1 MATSLSDQVGAWRW
15 RARIRQGLICF
26 AAVAVVVLLSDCF
39 DTNEADKLPLA
50 LQRVRPDWLPLD
62 WYLNQPQPHQWLF
75 LDLAGR
81 LLDGLGFVAGSLVI
95 RLAGYALWCWG
106 VVELAIELGL
116 ALPWLLAALA
126 LWLPRQG
133 MVAGEWVLGSA
144 EPKTFAYA
152 LLLLAFVSWR
162 RGRSGWGGLQAGLAC
177 SAHVLV
183 GGYGAITLAALAWI
197 RSPQHRWRWWLAL
210 AGALL
215 GAFALYQPVLG
226 RLTELADSMP
236 DQAQSFSADWLYV
249 VFRHPHHLLPASW
262 RAGWLAVVVVLLGWG
277 WLGRWLDRGAEL
289 RLPAAELE
297 ACREL
302 WLWSALALVPFGL
315 GLLVS
320 LVDPDGLFIQLYPFR
335 FADTLVPLALVL
347 VGARALQTLV
357 PLPGRLA
364 AVGLPVLLGVA
375 AVLSTHGAV
384 LRPWQAY
391 ALPADKAEVYAA
403 LMANTPQGGRVLT
416 PPGGFSDLALRTRR
430 AQVVQFRQVPGSM
443 RLLGEWSNRL
453 AELSGGEAVL
463 RAGPGGAAAER
474 RLVEAYGQLRPEQLA
489 ALARRYGVVA
499 VVTREGQAG
508 PPGWQR
514 AVQASPWWLWLP
526 GSPT

>member
-1 MATSLSDQVGAWRW
+1 M
-15 RARIRQGLICF
+15 CC
-26 AAVAVVVLLSDCF
+26 AAVAAVVLLADCF

-50 LQRVRPDWLPLD
+50 LQRIRPDWLPLD

-197 RSPQHRWRWWLAL
+197 RARQRRWRWWLAL
-210 AGALL
+210 AGVLL

-226 RLTELADSMP
+226 RLSELAGSMP
-236 DQAQSFSADWLYV
+236 VSAQSLSPDWLYV
-249 VFRHPHHLLPASW
+249 VFRHPHHLVPASW
-262 RAGWLAVVVVLLGWG
+262 RTGWLAVVVVLLGWG
-277 WLGRWLDRGAEL
+277 WLGRWLARSAQL
-289 RLPAAELE
+289 MLPAAELE

-320 LVDPDGLFIQLYPFR
+320 LLNPASLFVQLYPFR

-347 VGARALQTLV
+347 LGARALQALV
-357 PLPGRLA
+357 PLPRRLA

-375 AVLSTHGAV
+375 AVLSTHGTV
-384 LRPWQAY
+384 LRPGQAY
-391 ALPADKAEVYAA
+391 ALPADKAELYQA

-416 PPGGFSDLALRTRR
+416 PPGGFSDLALRTSR

-443 RLLGEWSNRL
+443 RLLGEWSKRL

-463 RAGPGGAAAER
+463 QAGPGGAAAER
-474 RLVEAYGQLRPEQLA
+474 RLVAAYGQLKPEQLA
-489 ALARRYGVVA
+489 ALACRYGVVA

-508 PPGWQR
+508 PPGWHR
-514 AVQASPWWLWLP
+514 ALPASPWWLWLP